1 VSSRPARNTLDPVLK
16 RKEGER
22 RGEKPQ
28 PDMVVQFYNLSTQ
41 EVEYCFK
48 NSLGY
53 PYSKILSQNTQN
65 KTK

>member
-1 VSSRPARNTLDPVLK
+1 
-16 RKEGER
+16 
-22 RGEKPQ
+22 
-28 PDMVVQFYNLSTQ
+28 MVVQFYNLSTQ